1 MKFPK
6 WLKWLDLH
14 FEETIM
20 VILLAA
26 LSCVM
31 MLQVIARYVTGHA
44 LPWPE
49 EFCRYCFVWSVML
62 ATSFCIRTNRMLKVD
77 MVTTLL
83 PEKVQKVL
91 DLMAK
96 LLCLAF
102 CCIMF
107 MPSVRAV
114 AATKIG
120 AKWQT
125 SPAMLIPMKFIYAS
139 APVGFGLGI
148 IRSIQSL
155 VFAVRDFN
163 KPMNAP
169 AEKAEEKEEKA

>member
-1 MKFPK
+1 MKAPK

-20 VILLAA
+20 VILLAL
-26 LSCVM
+26 LSCAM
-31 MLQVIARYVTGHA
+31 MLQIIARYVSGHS

-49 EFCRYCFVWSVML
+49 EFCRYCFIWSVML

-77 MVTTLL
+77 MVTTML

-91 DLMAK
+91 DLLAK

-102 CCIMF
+102 CVIMF

-120 AKWQT
+120 ANWQL
-125 SPAMLIPMKFIYAS
+125 SPAMRIPMRFIYLS

-148 IRSIQSL
+148 LRSIQIL
-155 VFAVRDFN
+155 VFAIRDFN
-163 KPMNAP
+163 KPMHAP
-169 AEKAEEKEEKA
+169 ADEKEEKEENA